1 MDRSTAVRA
10 GQGRG
15 RFVVFEGIDG
25 CGKTTQC
32 ELFYRWLPSS
42 GLLAPGS
49 QVILTREPGGTQ
61 LGEALRQL
69 LLDPNKSVSPSRTSE
84 LLLYA
89 ADRAQHVDTLVRPA
103 LAAGDWV
110 ISDRFTGSTLAY
122 QGFGRGL
129 SCGLI
134 EDLEKM
140 ATAGLR
146 ADLTLWLD
154 IPVQLSQQRRS
165 WRDADRI
172 ESSEDVNGEPF
183 LARVS
188 KGFASL
194 VSQSCWQQVD
204 ASLPVDQVAAHCQKL
219 AIEWLAP
226 GLEEGGG
233 GAYA

>member
-1 MDRSTAVRA
+1 MDRSSAVSS
-10 GQGRG
+10 GEGRG

-32 ELFYRWLPSS
+32 ELFCRWLPGS
-42 GLLAPGS
+42 GLLAAGS
-49 QVILTREPGGTQ
+49 QVILTREPGGTP
-61 LGEALRQL
+61 LGNALRQL
-69 LLDPNKSVSPSRTSE
+69 LLDPNKSVSPCRTSE

-89 ADRAQHVDTLVRPA
+89 ADRAQHVDALVRPA

-154 IPVQLSQQRRS
+154 LPVQLSQQRRRS
-165 WRDADRI
+165 RHADRI
-172 ESSEDVNGEPF
+172 ESSRDVNGEPF
-183 LARVS
+183 LSRVS

-194 VSQSCWQQVD
+194 VDQFGWQRVD
-204 ASLPVDQVAAHCQKL
+204 ASLPVDQVAAHCQRL
-219 AIEWLAP
+219 AIEWLAT
-226 GLEEGGG
+226 GLDEGGG
-233 GAYA
+233 GDD